1 MWRVWKLKMTLGCPF
16 GKHANLFWT
25 ILKGDKKLR
34 SWSKIDLKENQL
46 PLMIYFKHFFSRFF
60 PLWFGHCTSAISHK
74 LFTVAWYSHTA
85 HWCQTIFSVHK
96 LICSGKILKLKCKM
110 DFCNFN
116 TKEYFFEPK
125 CNFCISVCITSLSI
139 RLIWEIRHRR
149 KKHTPTSR
157 F

>member
-34 SWSKIDLKENQL
+34 SWSKIDLEENQL

-60 PLWFGHCTSAISHK
+60 PLWFGHCTSAMSHK

-96 LICSGKILKLKCKM
+96 SISSENFQNWSVRWIFVILI
-110 DFCNFN
+110 
-116 TKEYFFEPK
+116 PK
-125 CNFCISVCITSLSI
+125 NIFLNQNVIFASVCVSHPYQLG
-139 RLIWEIRHRR
+139 WYG
-149 KKHTPTSR
+149 K
-157 F
+157 